1 MPFTYKKYDLQNSF
15 TATSLNLSPKDEL
28 PPQQIKQ
35 TISCNTLRVPE
46 ETNISSEEEIQITMP
61 KEIKFE
67 SPTKTYSPSAFLQ
80 KIFKFEEKIV
90 KKSSSP
96 KTYSETS
103 PKRLGE

>member
-1 MPFTYKKYDLQNSF
+1 MKTQKTPCI
-15 TATSLNLSPKDEL
+15 ATSLNLSPKDEL
-28 PPQQIKQ
+28 PPQQMKQ

-46 ETNISSEEEIQITMP
+46 ETNICSEEDIQITMQ

-90 KKSSSP
+90 KKSSFP
-96 KTYSETS
+96 KTHSETS